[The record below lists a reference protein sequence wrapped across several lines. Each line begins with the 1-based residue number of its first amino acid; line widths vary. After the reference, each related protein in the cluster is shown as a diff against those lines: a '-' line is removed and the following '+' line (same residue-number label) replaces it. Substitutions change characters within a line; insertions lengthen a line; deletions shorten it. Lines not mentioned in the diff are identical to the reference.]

1 MNVVAENIGRK
12 VKFARNVKGLTQIAV
27 ASQMHMT
34 QQQYSRFELG
44 VYELNYQQI
53 IFLCKLLEI
62 SASSLFDV

>member
-34 QQQYSRFELG
+34 QQQYSR
-44 VYELNYQQI
+44 LN
-53 IFLCKLLEI
+53 
-62 SASSLFDV
+62 SAFTN